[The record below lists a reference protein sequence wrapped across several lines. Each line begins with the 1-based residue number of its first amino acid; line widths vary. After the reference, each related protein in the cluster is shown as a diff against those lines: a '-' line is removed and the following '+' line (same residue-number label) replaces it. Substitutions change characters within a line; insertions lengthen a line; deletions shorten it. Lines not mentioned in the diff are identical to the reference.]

1 MFQCYDG
8 AASMAG
14 IRSGVARQLLDEE
27 PRAVYTHCYGHAL
40 NLACGDTIKQCGL
53 IKDALDITHELIKL
67 LKKSPRRDAC
77 FETLKTE
84 MAPDTP
90 GIRTLCPTRWTI
102 RAEALKSVIE
112 NYEVLNELWCECLE
126 FVKETEMKAR
136 IHGVQSQMQQFDF
149 FWGVTLGELILRHT
163 DNLSRALQKADVSAA
178 DGQKIAGLTVKTL
191 QSLRTDCN
199 FQLFWEKTIR
209 DADRLKVNR
218 PSLPR
223 RRKTPRR
230 FESGSTDGYSF
241 PNTPVHHYRR
251 VYYEAIDLITI
262 CINNRF
268 DQPGYKI
275 YCNIQ
280 DLLLK
285 AANADDYDAE
295 LKFVT
300 QFYGSDFDGY
310 LLKTQLEVF
319 STDCAANSE
328 SRGKYQL
335 SDVIE
340 MLKSKSEPQKDLLS
354 EVCILL
360 KLLLVMPATN
370 AISEH
375 SFSALR
381 RVKSYLRSTMNQDR
395 LTHLMVLHIHK
406 ELTDKLDL
414 ISIANDFV
422 AGDTHRLTGFGT
434 FTSKDTESA

>member
-1 MFQCYDG
+1 MD
-8 AASMAG
+8 
-14 IRSGVARQLLDEE
+14 
-27 PRAVYTHCYGHAL
+27 
-40 NLACGDTIKQCGL
+40 
-53 IKDALDITHELIKL
+53 
-67 LKKSPRRDAC
+67 
-77 FETLKTE
+77 
-84 MAPDTP
+84 
-90 GIRTLCPTRWTI
+90 
-102 RAEALKSVIE
+102 
-112 NYEVLNELWCECLE
+112 
-126 FVKETEMKAR
+126 
-136 IHGVQSQMQQFDF
+136 
-149 FWGVTLGELILRHT
+149 
-163 DNLSRALQKADVSAA
+163 
-178 DGQKIAGLTVKTL
+178 
-191 QSLRTDCN
+191 
-199 FQLFWEKTIR
+199 
-209 DADRLKVNR
+209 
-218 PSLPR
+218 
-223 RRKTPRR
+223 
-230 FESGSTDGYSF
+230 
-241 PNTPVHHYRR
+241 HYRR
-251 VYYEAIDLITI
+251 VYYEAIDLITT

-370 AISEH
+370 AISER

-422 AGDTHRLTGFGT
+422 AGDTHRLTVFGT